1 MNNLKDDLR
10 KHPFLVSMDSDH
22 LEIIASC
29 ASPVRFDAG
38 QMVYREGDAADQFFL
53 ITEGRVAIEIF
64 ASERGSLVIQTLGPG
79 DVTGWSWLF
88 PPYRRRFNVRA
99 VEATKAIA
107 LEGKSLR
114 EKADADHRLGY
125 ELFKRFSRIVVDR
138 LLAARLQILDMYGK
152 RA

>member
-1 MNNLKDDLR
+1 MKDFEDDLR
-10 KHPFLVSMDSDH
+10 KHPFFEGMDRG
-22 LEIIASC
+22 LLKIIAPC
-29 ASPVRFDAG
+29 ASPVHYESG